1 MRKSMATPANTVR
14 QKVHELAD
22 QLPANATWGDVRYQ
36 VELRASIERG
46 LADSEAGRVTPHEE
60 VVKEFAIAE

>member
-1 MRKSMATPANTVR
+1 MATPANTVR
-14 QKVHELAD
+14 QKVRELAD

-46 LADSEAGRVTPHEE
+46 LADSEAGRLTPHED
-60 VVKEFAIAE
+60 VVKTFGVAE

>member
-1 MRKSMATPANTVR
+1 MATPASSVR

-22 QLPANATWGDVRYQ
+22 QLPPNATWGDVRYQ

-46 LADSEAGRVTPHEE
+46 LAESEAGRTTSHAE
-60 VVKEFAIAE
+60 VAKEFGITE